1 MGNAFFLLL
10 RLVLSM
16 SIFAVTEAVP
26 PQPPPPSSRGG
37 CTDQLILFSPCL
49 SYVSSPPNNL
59 SETASSKCCGA
70 FSSSFAPNSLCFC
83 YLLRDNHILG
93 FPMNSTRLLSL
104 SSLCLSPPPTISSL
118 NYLCGESPTLPPL
131 SSADILRNPNNSS
144 VTGSVSSASGGKTV
158 PHNGKGPGTTLYF
171 PTSNGSTSTLI
182 DGGYYCKFLLLVIL
196 PLFNLNMLY
205 F

>member
-26 PQPPPPSSRGG
+26 PPPPPPSSRGG

-59 SETASSKCCGA
+59 SETASSRCCGA

-118 NYLCGESPTLPPL
+118 NFLCGGSFFIL
-131 SSADILRNPNNSS
+131 SFS
-144 VTGSVSSASGGKTV
+144 VQ
-158 PHNGKGPGTTLYF
+158 
-171 PTSNGSTSTLI
+171 
-182 DGGYYCKFLLLVIL
+182 
-196 PLFNLNMLY
+196 
-205 F
+205 